1 MVSKAQGMWDQIHLE
16 KTNML
21 WSKEEYFNSKKS
33 YYSSNIKIDAVK
45 DAMTKGAI
53 QDKDNEDESIKLK

>member
-1 MVSKAQGMWDQIHLE
+1 
-16 KTNML
+16 ML